1 LRTQGLA
8 LLYGESIASITVYA
22 LGLGSTVGRT
32 MKKDEENTASR
43 KKKKPISEDSPA
55 PQSREKIIEA
65 V

>member
-1 LRTQGLA
+1 
-8 LLYGESIASITVYA
+8 
-22 LGLGSTVGRT
+22 

-43 KKKKPISEDSPA
+43 KKKKPIPEDSPS